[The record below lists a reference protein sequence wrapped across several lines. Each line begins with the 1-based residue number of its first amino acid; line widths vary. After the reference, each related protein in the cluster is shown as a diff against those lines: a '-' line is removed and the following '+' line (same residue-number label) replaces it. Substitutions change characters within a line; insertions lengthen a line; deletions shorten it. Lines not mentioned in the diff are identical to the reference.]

1 MWQKGKSERSQV
13 REGFEAPLLDLRCRS
28 LRVRTEEKPLGAK
41 GTPTANSK
49 HGSDTSVLEPQG
61 TGLCPQLQ

>member
-13 REGFEAPLLDLRCRS
+13 REGFEAPLALGCRS
-28 LRVRTEEKPLGAK
+28 LHVRTEENPLGAT

-49 HGSDTSVLEPQG
+49 HGHDTSVLEPQG
-61 TGLCPQLQ
+61 TGLCPQPQ